1 MGWTIVQP
9 CPSHIVARKVIS
21 SGYDI
26 SNFSFRHV
34 NTAIEQPL
42 QNKELLTLP
51 TLFDFLSEVD
61 RDNDNCLLKP
71 V

>member
-9 CPSHIVARKVIS
+9 CPSHIEARKVIS

-26 SNFSFRHV
+26 SNFSFRQV

-42 QNKELLTLP
+42 QNEELLTLP

-61 RDNDNCLLKP
+61 RENDNCLLKP